1 VRLAREYGVPVY
13 GCFGSDMAGN
23 EGPDTLRLH
32 LSKGYPLVVV
42 SRMNLI
48 PDSVGHAQCIAGID
62 GDNNVLIHDPYS
74 SISHRQKLDRL
85 CDGDLGQPVWERS
98 PGKFVASWKEF
109 DMCWNTV
116 DTDFSVP
123 DYVWDTEGIS
133 DQYKDKEWRR
143 FWLCVY
149 PK

>member
-1 VRLAREYGVPVY
+1 MALQGSGVSLATPNEVIDKALELGITDCDSGGVSSAGVVRLAREYGVPVY
-13 GCFGSDMAGN
+13 GCFGTDMAGN

-74 SISHRQKLDRL
+74 SISHRQTLRWRPRPA
-85 CDGDLGQPVWERS
+85 CLGTQPGQIRC
-98 PGKFVASWKEF
+98 FL
-109 DMCWNTV
+109 
-116 DTDFSVP
+116 
-123 DYVWDTEGIS
+123 EGI
-133 DQYKDKEWRR
+133 
-143 FWLCVY
+143 
-149 PK
+149 